1 MKQLVIT
8 LMLLFL
14 LIIVCSWYI
23 VRHGDVLF
31 EEEKDPEPELPK
43 DPEMATGS
51 DVCTRDKK
59 FSRLTS
65 KSPAIEVFK
74 YIYTK
79 YYKRKH

>member
-1 MKQLVIT
+1 MKTLVIT

-23 VRHGDVLF
+23 VSHGDVLF

-43 DPEMATGS
+43 DPEMASGS
-51 DVCTRDKK
+51 DVCTRKKK
-59 FSRLTS
+59 FSRITS
-65 KSPAIEVFK
+65 KSPAIEVPK

-79 YYKRKH
+79 YYNRKH

>member
-31 EEEKDPEPELPK
+31 EEEKDPE
-43 DPEMATGS
+43 MVTGS

-59 FSRLTS
+59 FSRITS
-65 KSPAIEVFK
+65 KSPAIEVSK

-79 YYKRKH
+79 YYKRKQ